1 MQEGELGNKQDKTAV
16 CNAES
21 LRTGKEPSG
30 MTCHPQ
36 ANHIVRLKTLDQ
48 NKWTTARLLIRLF
61 WSWHWNEQVP
71 RSRRHSHPLTPRL
84 HVFHWRTALQWEW
97 DARTEG
103 STSCG
108 VSVVF
113 EEHKAGYFLQMWIW
127 NLLSKAVLCISAEFH
142 REHPWIAKGL
152 GETSKRFGS
161 EAGHWRHVGRQLVS
175 LSVCQD
181 SYAREKLIN
190 CQ

>member
-1 MQEGELGNKQDKTAV
+1 MDYCTSFNKTFLVLTLKQTGAQEPQTLTPTYSKTARV
-16 CNAES
+16 
-21 LRTGKEPSG
+21 
-30 MTCHPQ
+30 
-36 ANHIVRLKTLDQ
+36 
-48 NKWTTARLLIRLF
+48 
-61 WSWHWNEQVP
+61 
-71 RSRRHSHPLTPRL
+71 PLTNGTAVR
-84 HVFHWRTALQWEW
+84 VRCKDWRQYW
-97 DARTEG
+97 
-103 STSCG
+103 TSCG
-108 VSVVF
+108 VSVVS

-142 REHPWIAKGL
+142 CEHPWIAKGL

>member
-36 ANHIVRLKTLDQ
+36 ANHILRLKTLDQ
-48 NKWTTARLLIRLF
+48 NKWTTASLLIRLF

-84 HVFHWRTALQWEW
+84 HVFLWRTAVRVRCKDWSQYW
-97 DARTEG
+97 
-103 STSCG
+103 TSCG
-108 VSVVF
+108 VSVVS
-113 EEHKAGYFLQMWIW
+113 EEHKTGYFLQMWIW
-127 NLLSKAVLCISAEFH
+127 NLLSKAVLCLRAEFH
-142 REHPWIAKGL
+142 CEHPRIAKGL

-190 CQ
+190 RQ